1 MKFPKFDEV
10 THLGSYRSGD
20 GEYGI
25 DWDVGQ
31 RKYKTIMHGI
41 DVYEHGLVNIRTTG
55 SRNPRWRREAQ
66 KHGFTF
72 LKTSELTGMKLYDPV
87 RGTKVSKSEISTS
100 PFFVHHGLKR
110 LYVAY
115 SYNPGRD
122 QRENIRL
129 SATNGITIASEYAQ
143 PSVSHQVRYDQVDKK
158 LLAEMHD
165 KFDEYT
171 VFGHALLALN
181 GGETDHLSMRLITKS
196 ILTHVTGFQ
205 IPEKGSEAGQA
216 FCMDLAKFSSR
227 RDEILKEYSTVVH
240 RTPYLTYEE
249 N

>member
-55 SRNPRWRREAQ
+55 SQKPRWRREAQ

-115 SYNPGRD
+115 SYDPGRD

-143 PSVSHQVRYDQVDKK
+143 PSVSHQVRYKQVSKK

-181 GGETDHLSMRLITKS
+181 GGETDHLSMRSITES
-196 ILTHVTGFQ
+196 IL
-205 IPEKGSEAGQA
+205 ILKESLPLPEKGSEAGQA

>member
-10 THLGSYRSGD
+10 THLGSYD
-20 GEYGI
+20 GEYSI
-25 DWDVGQ
+25 DWNVGQ

-41 DVYEHGLVNIRTTG
+41 NVYEHGLVRIRTTG
-55 SRNPRWRREAQ
+55 SRNPRWRMEAQ
-66 KHGFTF
+66 KNGFTF

-115 SYNPGRD
+115 SYEPDRK

-129 SATNGITIASEYAQ
+129 SATDGITMTSEYAQ
-143 PSVSHQVRYDQVDKK
+143 PSVSHQVRYKQVDKK

-181 GGETDHLSMRLITKS
+181 GGETYHLSMQSITKS
-196 ILTHVTGFQ
+196 ILTQVTGFQ